1 VKVRET
7 ELSGVLIVDP
17 AVFRDER
24 GFFTET
30 YHLSRYR
37 DCGIEMSF
45 VQDNLSFSRK
55 GTLRGLHYQHP
66 HGQDKLVQVL
76 RGEVFDVVV
85 DIRPDSPTF
94 GRWVSVLL
102 NGENMRQV
110 LVPRGYAHGFYVLS
124 ETALFTYKCSDFYH
138 PETEGGIIWN
148 DPDLGIDWPVTAP
161 LLSEK
166 DRAFPRLKDVPKN
179 RLPSWESVS

>member
-1 VKVRET
+1 
-7 ELSGVLIVDP
+7 
-17 AVFRDER
+17 
-24 GFFTET
+24 
-30 YHLSRYR
+30 
-37 DCGIEMSF
+37 
-45 VQDNLSFSRK
+45 
-55 GTLRGLHYQHP
+55 
-66 HGQDKLVQVL
+66 
-76 RGEVFDVVV
+76 VVV